1 MSTLGKAGFSSKY
14 TYYSINIVFPF
25 HSFLGVTV
33 QILDDLLIDFYECII
48 GQFCHVI
55 IFNHGCTTNKI
66 FLSTYIP

>member
-1 MSTLGKAGFSSKY
+1 MSTLGKAGFPSKF

-33 QILDDLLIDFYECII
+33 QILDDLLNNFYEWII

-55 IFNHGCTTNKI
+55 MFNQG
-66 FLSTYIP
+66 